1 MVHLHNNRNPKTD
14 WVGNNSGYSTG
25 VNRPKRKL
33 MLPLSAYLAFLF
45 MNASTMLLMLPLLQ
59 FFAAI
64 RTQFLQTKDQK
75 SPEIV

>member
-1 MVHLHNNRNPKTD
+1 
-14 WVGNNSGYSTG
+14 
-25 VNRPKRKL
+25 

-45 MNASTMLLMLPLLQ
+45 MSASTLLLMLPLLQ